1 MPINAVQVTTRR
13 DATNSNSLPSVF
25 AGIVGIDNFDITRTA
40 AAVNGAGVEF
50 PCVGGG
56 ILSLKEAIAQSDI
69 DWNGFCVYG
78 EDDRVEISGSNNV
91 NEGTI
96 FAMPDEDNYAES
108 QDNVYDDFDNQVIS
122 DTWALPTLD
131 LIDDFIADLENEIL
145 PPGIPFS
152 INTVVEI
159 EKIDSADFVFNANTL
174 YIVEKDVTL
183 QSNSSFS
190 DFAVV
195 VGEDITMASN
205 STIENV
211 VLMSN
216 QKITFQSNN
225 RIGFDQPC
233 NTPTGQF
240 GVYVF
245 AEDNVEF
252 MSNNEIYGVQVAT
265 NKELKVESNNV
276 VVGLY
281 AEARERASMQSN
293 STYGSCGS
301 GLGSAFG
308 PLTGA
313 MVPGDLKLVPVD

>member
-252 MSNNEIYGVQVAT
+252 MSNNEIYGVQVQQIRNSKSSRTTLLSGCMPKPA
-265 NKELKVESNNV
+265 NEPPCKVTA
-276 VVGLY
+276 LM
-281 AEARERASMQSN
+281 ARAGQAS
-293 STYGSCGS
+293 GRR
-301 GLGSAFG
+301 LG
-308 PLTGA
+308 P
-313 MVPGDLKLVPVD
+313 